1 METLGKFILITI
13 ALFTF
18 VGLGTTLSKANTQ
31 TVGNEQDLITA
42 VNDAQTGDTIELS
55 SDITLTKPIE
65 VTGKT
70 LTIIGNGH
78 IVTRVAENW
87 SPNGS
92 NGTLITAGGD
102 GTKLTLAN
110 IKLANAQ
117 KYGAQTFNGAY
128 LVLDNV
134 NISECG
140 FGGVIVNAGT
150 LEVKDLSLGKNGN
163 PSNNGIEIA
172 KGSGVIGDNKPVLIM
187 NGKLTSAQ
195 NENVIYLAEND
206 NLITFEVRNTD
217 TTTNKIFVQ
226 GKKVV
231 VTDANNTI
239 IFESNENSN
248 IQVTGTEYTENTQP
262 DINDIEK
269 DETPKPTDPPK
280 EEERTNPKTGVENYL
295 GFAII
300 SLFATISGIA
310 YFNKKAY

>member
-1 METLGKFILITI
+1 MKTLGKFILITI

-18 VGLGTTLSKANTQ
+18 VGLGTTLSKASTQ
-31 TVGNEQDLITA
+31 TVANEQDLITA
-42 VNDAQTGDTIELS
+42 INNASSGDTIELS

-65 VTGKT
+65 ITGKT

-78 IVTRVAENW
+78 TVTRVAENW
-87 SPNGS
+87 TPNGS
-92 NGTLITAGGD
+92 NGTLITAGAE

-110 IKLANAQ
+110 ITLTNSH
-117 KYGAQTFNGAY
+117 KYGVQTYNGAY
-128 LVLDNV
+128 VVLDSV
-134 NISECG
+134 NISGCG
-140 FGGVIVNAGT
+140 FGGVLVNAGT
-150 LEVKDLSLGKNGN
+150 LEIKNLSLGKNGN

-187 NGKLTSAQ
+187 NGKLTSTQ

-217 TTTNKIFVQ
+217 TTINKIFTQ

-248 IQVTGTEYTENTQP
+248 IQVTGTEYTETKNE
-262 DINDIEK
+262 DINDIPKEEP
-269 DETPKPTDPPK
+269 ETPKEEPK
-280 EEERTNPKTGVENYL
+280 RTTPKTGVENYL
-295 GFAII
+295 GLAVIA
-300 SLFATISGIA
+300 LFATILGIA